1 MPQQL
6 CMCSTATAPRRST
19 FSLSHQAST
28 TAQVTGRHLAKCS
41 AVCGAESCDPSK
53 LVPNS
58 VLPYGKCNGEVSG
71 ISFSVSHFPTASR
84 ARHSLDC
91 EMVALLAPK
100 GNRTHEAVCRMLF
113 RDRKVDLA
121 PLYLKLVLKDL
132 YFFNVITDSV
142 RKNHLWDRLC
152 HKIHSPCCWF
162 LSHRVLVRVEFG
174 K

>member
-1 MPQQL
+1 MPQQQ
-6 CMCSTATAPRRST
+6 CMCSTATAPLRST

-28 TAQVTGRHLAKCS
+28 IAQGMGRQLAKCS

-71 ISFSVSHFPTASR
+71 ISFSVSHFPAASR
-84 ARHSLDC
+84 ARRSFDC

-113 RDRKVDLA
+113 RDRRVNLA
-121 PLYLKLVLKDL
+121 PLYLKFVLKDL
-132 YFFNVITDSV
+132 
-142 RKNHLWDRLC
+142 H
-152 HKIHSPCCWF
+152 F
-162 LSHRVLVRVEFG
+162 LML
-174 K
+174 